1 MTTGQSS
8 LDAVD
13 RTEGDDLELVAR
25 LQRGDDV
32 AAERFVRD
40 NGARLLAM
48 ARRYL
53 GNDADAQEAVQEAFL
68 NAFRSLQSFK
78 GDSRLLTWLTRILIN
93 ICLARLRKREQRGE
107 ALIEDLLPRFNGL
120 GHRVLPEPVARE
132 GRSHGV
138 ESQETRDI
146 IRRGIERLPESHRTV
161 LFLRDIEQLDTRE
174 AAEALGLTETA
185 VKVRL
190 HRARQALR
198 ELIERE
204 LA

>member
-13 RTEGDDLELVAR
+13 RTEGGDVELVAR

-68 NAFRSLQSFK
+68 NAFRSLHSFK

-93 ICLARLRKREQRGE
+93 VCLVRLRKREQRGE

-132 GRSHGV
+132 ARSRGV

-174 AAEALGLTETA
+174 AAEALGITETA